1 MKRIAVLGGY
11 LVALLILF
19 IRCTPKD
26 NKPITYN
33 DEVFTRCDTTPATV
47 LAKGLPIH
55 YPASMFTMDSIIGI
69 VDFQASDFFIHL
81 YNEKGQAIGNMV
93 RKGRGFGEITDYN
106 DFIVKKEEGLV
117 SFYSLGKI
125 IEYDVLAYLSD
136 STSYIKEYPL
146 PAEVYQK
153 SSFYHN
159 AVRTKSG
166 KYLLIESF
174 DENPSC
180 DCERQ
185 NVQRLQNIS

>member
-93 RKGRGFGEITDYN
+93 RKGRCLGQMTDYN

-117 SFYSLGKI
+117 SFYSGKI

-146 PAEVYQK
+146 PQK
-153 SSFYHN
+153 FIKK
-159 AVRTKSG
+159 RF
-166 KYLLIESF
+166 LL
-174 DENPSC
+174 
-180 DCERQ
+180 
-185 NVQRLQNIS
+185 

>member
-47 LAKGLPIH
+47 LAQGLPIH

-81 YNEKGQAIGNMV
+81 YNEKGQAIDNMV

-106 DFIVKKEEGLV
+106 DFIIKK
-117 SFYSLGKI
+117 
-125 IEYDVLAYLSD
+125 
-136 STSYIKEYPL
+136 
-146 PAEVYQK
+146 
-153 SSFYHN
+153 
-159 AVRTKSG
+159 AVFT
-166 KYLLIESF
+166 IM
-174 DENPSC
+174 P
-180 DCERQ
+180 
-185 NVQRLQNIS
+185 

>member
-1 MKRIAVLGGY
+1 M
-11 LVALLILF
+11 
-19 IRCTPKD
+19 
-26 NKPITYN
+26 
-33 DEVFTRCDTTPATV
+33 FTRCDTTPATV

-125 IEYDVLAYLSD
+125 IEYDVLPIFRIPHP
-136 STSYIKEYPL
+136 TSKNIRSPQKFIK
-146 PAEVYQK
+146 K
-153 SSFYHN
+153 
-159 AVRTKSG
+159 AVFT
-166 KYLLIESF
+166 IM
-174 DENPSC
+174 
-180 DCERQ
+180 Q
-185 NVQRLQNIS
+185 